1 MKSLP
6 DDFGIEDSD
15 VKVHTSSSIAKYNRC
30 PKLWSFYYKHR
41 VNPPESILDTNEAI
55 SVGSCI
61 HEAFD
66 SILTNLKFE
75 NDFNHEIID
84 WKKSVNEY
92 PDHISAIAIPTVE
105 VFLERTSFFE
115 EITPVEVELEL
126 YADFEDGVGG
136 YEDNSDDIINLSG
149 GARLGGK
156 IDAIVAYD
164 NMLWVLDHKTSK
176 VMPRENQY
184 ELHQQFNNYCWLAR
198 QHGYEV
204 DGVIV
209 NAIKQPSI
217 KRKKEESFDDY
228 SERIK
233 KSLISKIDE
242 KGTNQDLFRIFR
254 MFKSDY
260 VVRNSMEDIK
270 NAIYHIEHDVG
281 FRKNTGSCFFYRRPC
296 EFFDVCRDAV
306 DLQTLSFSE
315 KEHPE
320 LKLI

>member
-1 MKSLP
+1 MKVLP
-6 DDFGIEDSD
+6 DDLGIDDD
-15 VKVHTSSSIAKYNRC
+15 VRVHTSSSIAKYNRC
-30 PKLWSFYYKHR
+30 PKLWSYYYKHK
-41 VNPPESILDTNEAI
+41 VNPPDSILDTNEAI
-55 SVGSCI
+55 SIGSCI

-66 SILTNLKFE
+66 SILTNLKFK
-75 NDFNHEIID
+75 NDFSHEVID

-92 PDHISAIAIPTVE
+92 PNHISSIAKPIVE
-105 VFLERTSFFE
+105 IFLERTSFFE
-115 EITPVEVELEL
+115 EIIPIEVELEL
-126 YADFEDGVGG
+126 YADFEDWTGG
-136 YEDNSDDIINLSG
+136 YEDISNEETNLSN

-156 IDAIVAYD
+156 IDAIVQYD

-204 DGVIV
+204 DGVLV
-209 NAIKQPSI
+209 NAIKQPTV
-217 KRKKEESFDDY
+217 KRKKDESFDDY
-228 SERIK
+228 SFRIK
-233 KSLISKIDE
+233 DSISSKIDAV
-242 KGTNQDLFRIFR
+242 GTNQDYFRIFR

-260 VVRNSMEDIK
+260 AVQSSMEDIK

-296 EFFDVCRDAV
+296 EFFDVCRGAV
-306 DLQTLSFSE
+306 DLQTLSFSD